1 MSAVKEHRPQIIGMS
16 ALLTTTLP
24 HMGETIQALKD
35 EGLRES
41 VKVMVGGAP
50 VTGSWAN
57 EIGADGY
64 SEDAMG
70 AVELAKRLVGAVDA
84 ATEGAAR

>member
-1 MSAVKEHRPQIIGMS
+1 MS

-24 HMGETIQALKD
+24 HMAETIAHAQGRRACAS
-35 EGLRES
+35 S

-50 VTGSWAN
+50 VTAAYAD

-64 SEDAMG
+64 GANAGM
-70 AVELAKRLVGAVDA
+70 AVERAKELVGA
-84 ATEGAAR
+84 G

>member
-1 MSAVKEHRPQIIGMS
+1 MS

-24 HMGETIQALKD
+24 HMSETIAAAQGRRPA
-35 EGLRES
+35 RA

-50 VTGSWAN
+50 VTAAYAD

-64 SEDAMG
+64 GANAGM
-70 AVELAKRLVGAVDA
+70 AVERAKELVG
-84 ATEGAAR
+84 